1 MISRFLLKHSRTWR
15 VLLWSRCVSCR
26 ASIAIL
32 FSYMVLLIVLRF
44 CRRDVFTAVAPL
56 TFRVAMLILALLAR
70 SFLCWRCAMFSL
82 GMGLSWCALWWFVV
96 PLPRFRFP
104 LWVLRLFRRGRSQF
118 TIGVRLSL
126 EGIALCPQGVMRP
139 GGRLEVMS

>member
-1 MISRFLLKHSRTWR
+1 MKAMLACPVGSSRCSDVMISRFLLKHSRTWQ

-32 FSYMVLLIVLRF
+32 FLYMVLLIALHF
-44 CRRDVFTAVAPL
+44 CRRDVFAAVAPL

-70 SFLCWRCAMFSL
+70 SFLCWHYAMFSL

-96 PLPRFRFP
+96 PLLRFRFP
-104 LWVLRLFRRGRSQF
+104 LWVLWLFCCGCPQF
-118 TIGVRLSL
+118 TIGV
-126 EGIALCPQGVMRP
+126 
-139 GGRLEVMS
+139 